1 MRCAAVLSSYVNP
14 DGGYSLKNAGGLCM
28 PQQFGLNVSRLPDVN
43 PSTRIRQ
50 AVDARCR
57 WVILRYRHCY
67 NLSYAHSGQSERRS
81 RSVDV
86 LQS

>member
-1 MRCAAVLSSYVNP
+1 L
-14 DGGYSLKNAGGLCM
+14 
-28 PQQFGLNVSRLPDVN
+28 
-43 PSTRIRQ
+43 
-50 AVDARCR
+50 
-57 WVILRYRHCY
+57 

>member
-1 MRCAAVLSSYVNP
+1 ML
-14 DGGYSLKNAGGLCM
+14 
-28 PQQFGLNVSRLPDVN
+28 
-43 PSTRIRQ
+43 
-50 AVDARCR
+50 
-57 WVILRYRHCY
+57 